1 LTNDQFAILAMEAR
15 KELARR
21 EVLESNLQFTRYFF
35 RKKHRK
41 YFVVGHH
48 HKTICAALDRVISG
62 ECKRLIINCP
72 PRYSKTELAVKN
84 FIAKGLAMNPAAK
97 FIHLSYSDTLAL
109 DNSEE
114 VKDLVTDEAYA
125 ELFPE
130 VQIKKDS
137 KAKKKWYTTK
147 GGGVYATGAG
157 GQVTGF
163 GAGRVDDDPEDDEED
178 PLWFDDDFLPEETEG
193 FGGAI
198 IIDDPIKPEE
208 ADSEIVRERINN
220 RFDSTIRNR
229 TNSRNTPIIVI
240 MQRLH
245 PMDLSGYLMEV
256 EPDEW
261 EVISLP
267 AIQPDGTALWE
278 HKHTLQELQKL
289 KGINPVVF
297 ERQYMQNP
305 QPAEGLLF
313 PASLL
318 HYFSPDQL
326 DESEYKYMAVDPA
339 DTGGD
344 DTSAPLGELFG
355 DGIFIT
361 DVVYNKSGTDVNIP
375 AIVEKIVSKKV
386 DYTEIESNAAWA
398 MFTKQVREKVLNRDR
413 NRQIRAIVSTGNKQ
427 ARILAQSAFII
438 NNFYFLKEQYWTPQ
452 YRAFMK
458 NLTAYLME
466 GTNKHDDAPDSLAMM
481 AVYYQKTFRD
491 LW

>member
-1 LTNDQFAILAMEAR
+1 LKSDELAILAMAAQ

-21 EVLESNLQFTRYFF
+21 EVLESNLSFTRYFF

-41 YFVVGHH
+41 RFIVGNH
-48 HKTICAALDRVISG
+48 HKIICEALDRIISG

-84 FIAKGLAMNPAAK
+84 FIAKGLALNPAAK

-114 VKDLVTDEAYA
+114 VKDLVQDEAYT

-130 VQIKKDS
+130 VTIKRDS
-137 KAKKKWYTTK
+137 KAKKKWYTTR

-163 GAGRVDDDPEDDEED
+163 GAGTVDDEIDEEED

-198 IIDDPIKPEE
+198 IIDDAIKPED
-208 ADSEIVRERINN
+208 ADSEIVRERVNN

-229 TNSRNTPIIVI
+229 VNSRNTPIIVI
-240 MQRLH
+240 GQRLH
-245 PMDLSGYLMEV
+245 PKDLSGYLMEV
-256 EPDEW
+256 EPGEW

-278 HKHTLQELQKL
+278 HKHTLEELQKL
-289 KGINPVVF
+289 KKINPVVF

-313 PASLL
+313 PASSLN
-318 HYFSPDQL
+318 YFTPDQI
-326 DESEYKYMAVDPA
+326 EAPEYKYLAVDPA

-344 DTSAPLGELFG
+344 DTSAPLGELHG
-355 DGIFIT
+355 KGIFIT
-361 DVVYNKSGTDVNIP
+361 EVLYNKSGTDVNIP
-375 AIVEKIVSKKV
+375 ALVEKIISKKI
-386 DYTEIESNAAWA
+386 DYTEIESNAAWS
-398 MFTKQVREKVLNRDR
+398 MFTKQVKAKVADRDPNRH
-413 NRQIRAIVSTGNKQ
+413 IRAISAIGNKQ

-438 NNFYFLKEQYWTPQ
+438 NNFYFLKEEYWTPQ

-458 NLTAYLME
+458 NLNAYLTE

-481 AVYYQKTFRD
+481 AVYYQKTFRN